1 MRKRAK
7 RREWTVEEQDRVG
20 DLADRLR
27 VLAWAIR
34 GLAADKPAVTPE
46 ERVQYAMAAELEGVA
61 RGMEALGR

>member
-7 RREWTVEEQDRVG
+7 CREWKVEEQDRVA

-34 GLAADKPAVTPE
+34 GLAADKPGVSPE
-46 ERVQYAMAAELEGVA
+46 ERAQYAMAAELEGVA
-61 RGMEALGR
+61 REMEAMGR